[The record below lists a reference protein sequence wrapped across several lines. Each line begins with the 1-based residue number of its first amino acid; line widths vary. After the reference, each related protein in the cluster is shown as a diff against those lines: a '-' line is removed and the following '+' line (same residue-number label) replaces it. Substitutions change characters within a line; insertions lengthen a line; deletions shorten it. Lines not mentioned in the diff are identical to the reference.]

1 MEELSKVMQCPAT
14 ILRRKIGFW
23 LSHGILTETSPDL
36 FSVQEKTESKT
47 TTQDDF
53 YVEEFE
59 SESAMASVQDQ
70 KEEELQVSGLVYQV
84 FSLQFCWE
92 NTNFRTFGRTFSGC

>member
-1 MEELSKVMQCPAT
+1 MQCPPT

-23 LSHGILTETSPDL
+23 LSHGILSETKHDV
-36 FSVQEKTESKT
+36 FSVQKEVEHKGAAQE
-47 TTQDDF
+47 DF

-70 KEEELQVSGLVYQV
+70 KEEEFQVNAAL
-84 FSLQFCWE
+84 FILL
-92 NTNFRTFGRTFSGC
+92 NILL